1 MLIMYVD
8 KESRVSRDNSV
19 VCCLK
24 VLDKTPDSV
33 LRLSHLKWEC
43 YKLVQGPMREALALG
58 IFGYGIYALKGLL
71 LPLLFSC

>member
-24 VLDKTPDSV
+24 VLDKPSNSV

-43 YKLVQGPMREALALG
+43 YKQVQGLMREALTLG
-58 IFGYGIYALKGLL
+58 IFCYGIYALKGLL
-71 LPLLFSC
+71 LLLLFSC

>member
-8 KESRVSRDNSV
+8 KKSRVSRDNSV

-43 YKLVQGPMREALALG
+43 YKLVQGLREALALG
-58 IFGYGIYALKGLL
+58 IFCYGIYAFKGLL
-71 LPLLFSC
+71 SLLFSC